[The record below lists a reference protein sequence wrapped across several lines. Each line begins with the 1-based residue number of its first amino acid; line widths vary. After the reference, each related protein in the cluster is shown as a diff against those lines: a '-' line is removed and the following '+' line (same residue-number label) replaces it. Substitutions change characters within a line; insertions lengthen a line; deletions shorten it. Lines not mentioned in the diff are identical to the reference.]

1 MFVTHVSLAGKMD
14 IFSTRCL
21 LLALAFYWKMALAT
35 EDIDILSLD
44 FGDKN
49 IYATNLSF
57 PLIDSNATNQLSFCA
72 RFYFEDL
79 KLKQIFSIGRN
90 ETSNNEVSLKLNF
103 LFGIG
108 QFENDQFHAK
118 FRHPR
123 IYPLQWYHL
132 CLAVNQTDI
141 KIMLDGQSLETNIS
155 GHVNPITEFKLDL
168 NEKVYRI
175 GSKGNRPLYYQGM
188 LTEVYLWKIALNSN
202 DLYSITSNFEDAR
215 LVGKDLLFA
224 WNDIVENYH
233 NFKMNGVTL
242 SKKSRN
248 EICYK
253 RPESFL
259 YSPNDIANFDEAQKH
274 CETFGGKLYSPS
286 LQKEFLELEK
296 FLKLTVNAEKSP
308 LALAWLGL
316 KKKFDSGGNEIVVKH
331 DTKEDIEFLN
341 WADGQPNGGE
351 TQMCM
356 TVSLPPNINTAI
368 FDMDCNFRLNYICEL
383 QEYVVFHAKNITKHD
398 STDVTFYSKYS
409 NNDLFFVNQN
419 GKKIT
424 LENGL
429 WSWKDVDMNTSFH
442 SLTSW
447 NKNMKFT
454 KVNYTGI

>member
-1 MFVTHVSLAGKMD
+1 MD

-35 EDIDILSLD
+35 EDIDILSLE

-90 ETSNNEVSLKLNF
+90 DIGNTEVSLKLNF
-103 LFGIG
+103 LSGIG
-108 QFENDQFHAK
+108 QFENEQFHAT

-132 CLAVNQTDI
+132 CMVVNQTEI
-141 KIMLDGQSLETNIS
+141 IIMLDGQSLEMNIS
-155 GHVNPITEFKLDL
+155 GQDNPITEFKLDL
-168 NEKVYRI
+168 NKKVYRI
-175 GSKGNRPLYYQGM
+175 GSKVNRPLTFQGM

-202 DLYSITSNFEDAR
+202 DLFNITSNFEDAK
-215 LVGKDLLFA
+215 LMKKDLLFA

-286 LQKEFLELEK
+286 LQKEFVELEK
-296 FLKLTVNAEKSP
+296 FLNRTVITKSP

-316 KKKFDSGGNEIVVKH
+316 KKKFDSVGSEKVVKH
-331 DTKEDIEFLN
+331 DTKEEIEFLN
-341 WADGQPNGGE
+341 WADNQPNGGE

-368 FDMDCNFRLNYICEL
+368 FDMDCNFRLNYVCEL
-383 QEYVVFHAKNITKHD
+383 QENVKFRAKNITKND
-398 STDVTFYSKYS
+398 SADVTFYTKF
-409 NNDLFFVNQN
+409 NNN
-419 GKKIT
+419 G
-424 LENGL
+424 
-429 WSWKDVDMNTSFH
+429 
-442 SLTSW
+442 
-447 NKNMKFT
+447 
-454 KVNYTGI
+454 

>member
-1 MFVTHVSLAGKMD
+1 MSVTHVSLAGKMD

-35 EDIDILSLD
+35 EDIDILSLE

-90 ETSNNEVSLKLNF
+90 DTSNNEVSLKLNF

-108 QFENDQFHAK
+108 QFENDKFHAK
-118 FRHPR
+118 FRHPK

-132 CLAVNQTDI
+132 CLAVNQTEI
-141 KIMLDGQSLETNIS
+141 MIMLDGQSLKINVS
-155 GHVNPITEFKLDL
+155 GQGNPITEFKLDL

-175 GSKGNRPLYYQGM
+175 GSKGNRPLTYQGM
-188 LTEVYLWKIALNSN
+188 LTEVYLWEIALNSN
-202 DLYSITSNFEDAR
+202 ELFDITSNFKDAK
-215 LVGKDLLFA
+215 LMKKGLLFT
-224 WNDIVENYH
+224 WNGIVENYQ

-259 YSPNDIANFDEAQKH
+259 YSPNDIASFDEALRH
-274 CETFGGKLYSPS
+274 CETFGGTLYSPS
-286 LQKEFLELEK
+286 LQKEFVELEK
-296 FLKLTVNAEKSP
+296 FLKRTVNTKSP

-316 KKKFDSGGNEIVVKH
+316 KKKFDSGGDETVIKH
-331 DTKEDIEFLN
+331 DTKEEIKFLN
-341 WADGQPNGGE
+341 WADDQPNGGD

-356 TVSLPPNINTAI
+356 TVSMPPNIDTAI
-368 FDMDCNFRLNYICEL
+368 YDMDCKYRLNYICEL
-383 QEYVVFHAKNITKHD
+383 KENVEFHAKNITKND
-398 STDVTFYSKYS
+398 SKDVTFYSKF
-409 NNDLFFVNQN
+409 NNGLFFINQN

-429 WSWKDVDMNTSFH
+429 WFWKEKDMNTSFH

-454 KVNYTGI
+454 KVKIYRNLF